1 MEQFDSKV
9 THLDRNLEGT
19 VKLNVLL
26 LRQLEEEI
34 LILAA
39 LPDLDLFQKSERDTK
54 HS

>member
-1 MEQFDSKV
+1 MQQFDSKV

-19 VKLNVLL
+19 VKLNVKL
-26 LRQLEEEI
+26 LRQLEEGI

-39 LPDLDLFQKSERDTK
+39 LADLDLFRKSKRDTK